1 MILQAAGERMAA
13 ARKSKRAGKNS
24 RKLSGAAKRRATRA
38 AAPVNLHGRAHALT
52 AGECFEALVKLQASL
67 LAPNG
72 CPWDREQTHESLRTY
87 LVEETYEVLEAL
99 EARDF
104 KRLPGELGDL
114 LLQIVFHAQL
124 ARQAG
129 RFDIR
134 DVIERIHTKMVRR
147 HPHVFGEVKA
157 ATSKAVL
164 KNWEEIKTE
173 ERAARGEGVSAA
185 RGKNSILEGVPHTL
199 PALLEA
205 YQLTRRA
212 AHIGFD
218 WDDVEGIL
226 EKLKEETAELREH
239 LGPRRKA
246 GTQRRVEEEM
256 GDLLFVAV
264 NLARFLR
271 VDPEI
276 ALKKANRK
284 FISRFCAMEQEAE
297 RRGGRLADVPRDE
310 MEALWERSKRT
321 A

>member
-1 MILQAAGERMAA
+1 M
-13 ARKSKRAGKNS
+13 
-24 RKLSGAAKRRATRA
+24 RRAIRV
-38 AAPVNLHGRAHALT
+38 AAPVNLHGRAHALS
-52 AGECFEALVKLQASL
+52 AGECFEALVKLQETL
-67 LAPNG
+67 LGPAG

-87 LVEETYEVLEAL
+87 LIEETYEVLEAL
-99 EARDF
+99 DVRDY

-164 KNWEEIKTE
+164 KNWEQLKTE
-173 ERAARGEGVSAA
+173 ERAASGEGAPTA
-185 RGKNSILEGVPHTL
+185 RGKHSILEGVPHRL

-212 AHIGFD
+212 SNIGFD

-246 GTQRRVEEEM
+246 DTPRRVEEEV

-276 ALKKANRK
+276 ALKKASRK
-284 FISRFCAMEQEAE
+284 FISRFRAMEQEAA

>member
-1 MILQAAGERMAA
+1 M
-13 ARKSKRAGKNS
+13 
-24 RKLSGAAKRRATRA
+24 
-38 AAPVNLHGRAHALT
+38 T
-52 AGECFEALVKLQASL
+52 AGECFEALVKIQERL
-67 LAPNG
+67 LAPGG
-72 CPWDREQTHESLRTY
+72 CPWDREQTHDSLRTY
-87 LVEETYEVLEAL
+87 LIEETYEVLETL

-124 ARQAG
+124 ARQEG
-129 RFDIR
+129 HFDIR

-147 HPHVFGEVKA
+147 HPHVFGDARA
-157 ATSKAVL
+157 ANSKDVL
-164 KNWEEIKTE
+164 KHWEQIKAE
-173 ERAARGEGVSAA
+173 ERAAGHEGSAA
-185 RGKNSILEGVPHTL
+185 PAGKNSILEGVSSTL

-212 AHIGFD
+212 ANIGFD
-218 WDDVEGIL
+218 WADVEGIL
-226 EKLKEETAELREH
+226 EKLKEETGELREH
-239 LGPRRKA
+239 LG
-246 GTQRRVEEEM
+246 TQRTASGRHSGRPTGRPYKSADAAMRNAETQERVEEEV

-264 NLARFLR
+264 NLSRFLN

-284 FISRFCAMEQEAE
+284 FTSRFRAMEQEVS
-297 RRGGRLADVPRDE
+297 RRGGRLADVTREE

>member
-1 MILQAAGERMAA
+1 LKE
-13 ARKSKRAGKNS
+13 
-24 RKLSGAAKRRATRA
+24 
-38 AAPVNLHGRAHALT
+38 
-52 AGECFEALVKLQASL
+52 GECFQALVELQKRL
-67 LAPNG
+67 LSPGG

-99 EARDF
+99 DRGDF
-104 KRLPGELGDL
+104 AKLPEELGDL
-114 LLQIVFHAQL
+114 LLQIVFHAEL

-147 HPHVFGEVKA
+147 HPHVFGTARAENAKE
-157 ATSKAVL
+157 VL
-164 KNWEEIKTE
+164 KKWEELKRE
-173 ERAARGEGVSAA
+173 ERAANHEGTTAPAEGS
-185 RGKNSILEGVPHTL
+185 SILDGVPKTL
-199 PALLEA
+199 PALMEA

-212 AHIGFD
+212 ANIGFD

-239 LGPRRKA
+239 LHPKEDAEKRR
-246 GTQRRVEEEM
+246 RLEEEM

-284 FISRFCAMEQEAE
+284 FLARFQEMEKEMR
-297 RRGGRLADVPRDE
+297 RRGSRLADASREE